1 MVKLSLNKE
10 QIKNT
15 MKIKCNLCDRTV
27 EVAENLTDN
36 QLQILNF
43 IVEYRK
49 KHSKCPAIREIMSG
63 LGYQSTSPV
72 FMLIEALILKKYL
85 AKQPYKKR
93 NLIILKE
100 ISCAN

>member
-1 MVKLSLNKE
+1 MYSIFVLK
-10 QIKNT
+10 

-27 EVAENLTDN
+27 EVAENLTDK

-49 KHSKCPAIREIMSG
+49 KHAKCPAIREIMGG
-63 LGYQSTSPV
+63 LGYKSTSGI
-72 FMLIEALILKKYL
+72 FTHIEALILKKYL

-93 NLIILKE
+93 NLIILKDVV
-100 ISCAN
+100 CA

>member
-1 MVKLSLNKE
+1 
-10 QIKNT
+10 
-15 MKIKCNLCDRTV
+15 MKIKCNLCSKTIDV
-27 EVAENLTDN
+27 DENLTDK

-49 KHSKCPAIREIMSG
+49 KHSKCPAIREIMDG
-63 LGYQSTSPV
+63 LGYKSTSGI
-72 FMLIEALILKKYL
+72 FTHIEALIFKKYL

-100 ISCAN
+100 VI

>member
-1 MVKLSLNKE
+1 
-10 QIKNT
+10 
-15 MKIKCNLCDRTV
+15 MKIKCNLCSKTIDV
-27 EVAENLTDN
+27 DENLTDK

-49 KHSKCPAIREIMSG
+49 KHSKCPAIREIMDG
-63 LGYQSTSPV
+63 LGYKSTSCI
-72 FMLIEALILKKYL
+72 FTHIEALILKKYL

-100 ISCAN
+100 VI

>member
-1 MVKLSLNKE
+1 
-10 QIKNT
+10 
-15 MKIKCNLCDRTV
+15 MKIKCNLCSKTFD
-27 EVAENLTDN
+27 VAENLTDK

-49 KHSKCPAIREIMSG
+49 KHSKCPAIREIMGG
-63 LGYQSTSPV
+63 LGYKSTSPV

-93 NLIILKE
+93 NLIILKDVV
-100 ISCAN
+100 CA

>member
-1 MVKLSLNKE
+1 
-10 QIKNT
+10 
-15 MKIKCNLCDRTV
+15 MKIKCNLCSKTIDV
-27 EVAENLTDN
+27 DENLTDK

-49 KHSKCPAIREIMSG
+49 KHSKCPAIREIMDG
-63 LGYQSTSPV
+63 LGYKSTCGI
-72 FMLIEALILKKYL
+72 FTHIEALILKKYL

-100 ISCAN
+100 VT

>member
-1 MVKLSLNKE
+1 MIKLSLNKE

-27 EVAENLTDN
+27 EVAENLTDK
-36 QLQILNF
+36 QLKILKF

-49 KHSKCPAIREIMSG
+49 KHSICPAIREIMGG

-93 NLIILKE
+93 NLVILKE
-100 ISCAN
+100 VVCA

>member
-1 MVKLSLNKE
+1 
-10 QIKNT
+10 
-15 MKIKCNLCDRTV
+15 MKIKCNLCSKTIDV
-27 EVAENLTDN
+27 DENLTDK

-49 KHSKCPAIREIMSG
+49 KHSKCPAIREIMDG
-63 LGYQSTSPV
+63 LGYKSTSGI
-72 FMLIEALILKKYL
+72 FTHIEAFILKKYL

-100 ISCAN
+100 VI